1 MKIYKWKGHT
11 KLHGIFLYS
20 IIILICKKYHVRGE
34 YCCPFDE
41 MNGHSS
47 CGPRLFRIY
56 YSAPPPQTYNTHARN
71 KDSARALNFSMCA
84 HYATS

>member
-1 MKIYKWKGHT
+1 MKIYKWKGNT

-41 MNGHSS
+41 MNRHSS
-47 CGPRLFRIY
+47 CGPRLFRIN
-56 YSAPPPQTYNTHARN
+56 YSAPPPTYNTHARN
-71 KDSARALNFSMCA
+71 KDSARALNFSRCA